1 MTLRAFSR
9 NFSAGPRLRRSAVKA
24 LSEFPCQ
31 GVTGTSELSRKEMM
45 YKRFFSIWLASMRLF
60 PVSSLLGRENSG
72 HIGIALRRYGHNA
85 KLGPLC

>member
-1 MTLRAFSR
+1 MTLRPLSR
-9 NFSAGPRLRRSAVKA
+9 NFPADPRLSGSAVKT